1 MSTLTSRKTYTW
13 VWLAL
18 LGLLFLTWGLSRLD
32 LKPFNLVIALTIAIV
47 KMLLII
53 LFFMHARHSER
64 LVWVMAG
71 AGFVWLIIFLDLTL
85 SDYLTRGY
93 SWSQ

>member
-1 MSTLTSRKTYTW
+1 MNASVSKKTYTW

-18 LGLLFLTWGLSRLD
+18 LGLLFGTWAASRFD
-32 LKPFNLVIALTIAIV
+32 LKPFNVVIAMMVALA

-53 LFFMHARHSER
+53 LFFMHARSSER
-64 LVWVMAG
+64 LVWVVAA
-71 AGFVWLIIFLDLTL
+71 AGFVWLLIFLDLTL

-93 SWSQ
+93 SWSR

>member
-1 MSTLTSRKTYTW
+1 MSTLISRKTYTW

-32 LKPFNLVIALTIAIV
+32 LKPFNLVIARAIALV

-53 LFFMHARHSER
+53 LFFMHARYSER
-64 LVWVMAG
+64 LVWVAAG

-85 SDYLTRGY
+85 SDYLTRAY

>member
-1 MSTLTSRKTYTW
+1 MSAPVSTKTYTW
-13 VWLAL
+13 VWVAL
-18 LGLLFLTWGLSRLD
+18 LGLLFATWAFSKAD
-32 LKPFNLVIALTIAIV
+32 LKPFNVVISLTIAVV

-53 LFFMHARHSER
+53 LFFMHARYSER
-64 LVWVMAG
+64 LVWVVAG
-71 AGFVWLIIFLDLTL
+71 AGFVWLFILMEFTL

>member
-1 MSTLTSRKTYTW
+1 MSASISRKTYTW

-18 LGLLFLTWGLSRLD
+18 LALLFATWGISRLD
-32 LKPFNLVIALTIAIV
+32 LKPFNLAIALAIAIV

-53 LFFMHARHSER
+53 LFFMHARYSER
-64 LVWVMAG
+64 LVWVVAG

>member
-1 MSTLTSRKTYTW
+1 MNALTSKRTYTI

-18 LGLLFLTWGLSRLD
+18 LGLLLATWVFSRFD
-32 LKPFNLVIALTIAIV
+32 LKPLNLVIALVIAFA

-53 LFFMHARHSER
+53 VFFMHARTSER
-64 LVWVMAG
+64 LVWVVAG
-71 AGFVWLIIFLDLTL
+71 GGFVWLVILIELTL